1 VFVVNTKGK
10 SMAAIN
16 EYLRP
21 IRERRAQL
29 DDASMLEILDRGA
42 EQARDV
48 ASATIRE
55 VKDAMGWR

>member
-1 VFVVNTKGK
+1 
-10 SMAAIN
+10 MAAIN

-21 IRERRAQL
+21 ILERRAKL

>member
-1 VFVVNTKGK
+1 
-10 SMAAIN
+10 
-16 EYLRP
+16 
-21 IRERRAQL
+21 
-29 DDASMLEILDRGA
+29 MLEILDRGA